1 MPYASQYY
9 ARTNTRDWRHISSC
23 SGTEDLKGQGAS
35 EHRIFQQADTALSHS
50 AKLPNTAL
58 QNIYRI
64 PLFLGTRTIDG
75 KYNPCRN
82 QRVNRNIF
90 WKRSA
95 ETTVA
100 FLSRPSANCTRRCY
114 EPLTGFAKKQR
125 ISVFRNSFT
134 IIGRP
139 AGDGIAVVLSKSNC
153 LSDFNNK
160 TLVPTIS
167 MLSW

>member
-1 MPYASQYY
+1 MSTGYFNKQTLHF
-9 ARTNTRDWRHISSC
+9 RR
-23 SGTEDLKGQGAS
+23 
-35 EHRIFQQADTALSHS
+35 S

-100 FLSRPSANCTRRCY
+100 FHARPSAICTRRCFQ
-114 EPLTGFAKKQR
+114 PLTGFAKKQR

-160 TLVPTIS
+160 TLVPTTS